1 MADPP
6 RVLQVLHVEDEA
18 NDRELV
24 AATLRAARMACD
36 IECVDT
42 REGFRAALTRRRF
55 DVILSDDHLPSFDG
69 LSALRLAAE
78 IDPDVPFIV
87 VSGTLGE
94 EVAVERLK
102 EGATDYVL
110 KQRLSRLPAS
120 IVRAIQE
127 AQTRMDRAL
136 AEGEVRRLNADLEG
150 RVAARTS
157 ELAAANTALADR
169 QEALRESQQRL
180 QGILDH
186 SPAIIYVKDLTGRY
200 VLVNR
205 QFEHSFRIDQ
215 SAAMGRVAKDLFP
228 PRLAEV
234 YERNDQQALASGTV
248 YVEEPSLIDEQVH
261 VFSTAKFPL
270 LGLDGKPY
278 ALCGI
283 ASDIT
288 ERKKADD
295 EIKTARLEAERANR
309 AKSEFLSRMSH
320 DLRTPLNAVLGFAQL
335 LGTEQL
341 PPSQNEC
348 VQQILR
354 GGQHLLDLINEVLD
368 IARIEAGHL
377 SLSPEPVAVRE
388 TVRHALDLVAPL
400 AAQRNITL
408 TLEDG
413 PEDGRS
419 VMADRQRLNQIL
431 LNLLSNAVKYNRPG
445 GRVIVAFERMS
456 PTRFRIKVTDTGA
469 GIPRQKLQ
477 LLFTPFERLGA
488 ESTAVEGTGLGLAL
502 SRGLAEAMGG
512 SLGVV
517 SEVDHGS
524 TFWVELEPT
533 EERTAEAAYAPAGH
547 ASVRPSPRPAT
558 VLYIEDNNSN
568 VRLMER
574 VLGRR
579 PGITLV
585 HAAQGLTGVAIAAER
600 RPDVIFL
607 DMHLPDVPGDEVLRQ
622 LWCDPELRRIPVVI
636 LSADATPGQ
645 VRRVMAA
652 GASAYLTKPLD
663 LQKVLE
669 TLDYMLSMAVAG
681 DSVPKGGGD
690 GVRG

>member
-1 MADPP
+1 M
-6 RVLQVLHVEDEA
+6 
-18 NDRELV
+18 
-24 AATLRAARMACD
+24 
-36 IECVDT
+36 
-42 REGFRAALTRRRF
+42 
-55 DVILSDDHLPSFDG
+55 DH
-69 LSALRLAAE
+69 
-78 IDPDVPFIV
+78 
-87 VSGTLGE
+87 
-94 EVAVERLK
+94 
-102 EGATDYVL
+102 
-110 KQRLSRLPAS
+110 
-120 IVRAIQE
+120 
-127 AQTRMDRAL
+127 AL
-136 AEGEVRRLNADLEG
+136 AEAEVRRLNADLED

-157 ELAAANTALADR
+157 ELAAANSALADR

-186 SPAIIYVKDLTGRY
+186 SFGDHLRQGDLDGRY

-205 QFEHSFRIDQ
+205 QFEHSFGIEQ
-215 SAAMGRVAKDLFP
+215 SAAMGRIAKDLFP
-228 PRLAEV
+228 PRLAET

-248 YVEEPSLIDEQVH
+248 YEEEPSLIEGDVH

-335 LGTEQL
+335 LGTDQL
-341 PPSQNEC
+341 LPSQSEC

-377 SLSPEPVAVRE
+377 SLSHEPVPVRE
-388 TVRHALDLVAPL
+388 TVRLALDLVAPL

-533 EERTAEAAYAPAGH
+533 EERTAEAVYARADHAG
-547 ASVRPSPRPAT
+547 VKPSPRPAT

-585 HAAQGLTGVAIAAER
+585 HAAQGLTGIALATER
-600 RPDVIFL
+600 R
-607 DMHLPDVPGDEVLRQ
+607 
-622 LWCDPELRRIPVVI
+622 LRR
-636 LSADATPGQ
+636 
-645 VRRVMAA
+645 
-652 GASAYLTKPLD
+652 D
-663 LQKVLE
+663 LPR
-669 TLDYMLSMAVAG
+669 YAFA
-681 DSVPKGGGD
+681 
-690 GVRG
+690 